1 MKNFGSKR
9 FNKKVKHVVTSN
21 KGQAITFKLNSSKV
35 MQEKN
40 STYQLW
46 RERGLVFHHLE
57 IRATLS
63 CLNLMQDNR
72 FHHKNYCLK
81 LLVREIWVQ
90 KTVQKLS

>member
-40 STYQLW
+40 STYQL
-46 RERGLVFHHLE
+46 
-57 IRATLS
+57 
-63 CLNLMQDNR
+63 
-72 FHHKNYCLK
+72 
-81 LLVREIWVQ
+81 
-90 KTVQKLS
+90 